1 MSLQRAPI
9 QVAPTQVF
17 LNTGSSYPE
26 QNNNESTRKENI
38 MNLSVIILA
47 AGAGTRM
54 RSAKPK
60 VLHQLAGLPMVEH
73 VYNTAKKLGPS
84 QIQLVY
90 GHGAQMLQR
99 ECAHFDVQWVL
110 QDKQLGTAHAVEQ
123 AMPALDDDAIALIL
137 YGDVPLIKAETL
149 QTLVD
154 DVSNNNISLL
164 TVKLA
169 NPAGYGRIV
178 RADGNVIAIVEHK
191 DASEDVRTI
200 NEVNTGILAV
210 RAGYLKDC
218 LQRIDNNNAQGEYYL
233 TDIIALAVNDGNR
246 VLTTQVA
253 HSYEVE
259 GVNDRGQLARLE
271 RIFQQDIAEKL
282 LGEGVSLA
290 DPRRIDVRGELKVGH
305 DSFIDINCVF
315 EGAVELGSNV
325 SIGPGCVIKNTRIA
339 DNSTIK
345 PCCVIEDADIGEKV
359 EVGPFARIRPGSRLK
374 TGSRV
379 GNFVETKNTVLGENS
394 KASHLTYLGDSEI
407 GKNVNIGAG
416 TITCNYDGANKFKT
430 IIRDGA
436 FIGSDSQ
443 LVAPV
448 TIGENATIGAGSTI
462 TRDTDD
468 NCLTLSR
475 VPQKQIKGWQRP
487 VKKSKV

>member
-1 MSLQRAPI
+1 
-9 QVAPTQVF
+9 
-17 LNTGSSYPE
+17 
-26 QNNNESTRKENI
+26 

-54 RSAKPK
+54 RSNKPK
-60 VLHQLAGLPMVEH
+60 VLHKLAGRPMVEH
-73 VYNTAKKLGPS
+73 VYNTAKQLGAS

-90 GHGAQMLQR
+90 GHGGEMLQS
-99 ECAHFDVQWVL
+99 ECAGFDVQWAL
-110 QDKQLGTAHAVEQ
+110 QAEQLGTAHAVEQ
-123 AMPALDDDAIALIL
+123 AVPALDENAVALIL
-137 YGDVPLIKAETL
+137 YGDVPLIKVETL
-149 QTLVD
+149 QKLVA

-164 TVKLA
+164 TVKLD

-178 RADGNVIAIVEHK
+178 RADGHVIAIVEHK
-191 DASEDVRTI
+191 DASEEVRSI

-246 VLTTQVA
+246 ILTTQVE

-259 GVNDRGQLARLE
+259 GVNDRKQLARLE
-271 RIFQQDIAEKL
+271 RIYQQGIAEQL
-282 LGEGVSLA
+282 LADGVSLA
-290 DPRRIDVRGELKVGH
+290 DPQRIDVRGELKVGH

-315 EGAVELGSNV
+315 EGRVELGSNV

-345 PCCVIEDADIGEKV
+345 PHCVIEEAEISEKV
-359 EVGPFARIRPGSRLK
+359 EVGPFARIRPGSRLLEN
-374 TGSRV
+374 SRV

-407 GKNVNIGAG
+407 GRNVNIGAG

-430 IIRDGA
+430 IIKDGA

-448 TIGENATIGAGSTI
+448 IVGENATIGAGSTI
-462 TRDTDD
+462 TRDTED

-475 VPQKQIKGWQRP
+475 SPQKEIRGWQRP
-487 VKKSKV
+487 VKKTKA